1 MAHEFKVGD
10 VVRLKSGGPNM
21 TVVAAPDPQ
30 SESGQIRC
38 TWMDGDGGPYFA
50 NFASACLVPVVPPP
64 LPKGLPV
71 PAPKL
76 KSPGGQ
82 LGVHYTPCSRPRL
95 IRQAANGVATEYMTV
110 SSMGHAEREHRIAA
124 YATLAWN
131 ELPKAVRLIRLFQAN
146 PAFRADKSLLADSV
160 RQDAKGFLARIDDA
174 PVEI

>member
-10 VVRLKSGGPNM
+10 VVRLKSGGPEM
-21 TVVAAPDPQ
+21 TVVGEADPQ
-30 SESGQIRC
+30 SQRPQIRC
-38 TWMDGDGGPYFA
+38 TWMVGDDGPYFA
-50 NFASACLVPVVPPP
+50 NFASACLVPVVPEP

-76 KSPGGQ
+76 KRPEGELVARAQ
-82 LGVHYTPCSRPRL
+82 PPLGRL
-95 IRQAANGVATEYMTV
+95 CLENNGVGLLTMNVSEYAANPEAV
-110 SSMGHAEREHRIAA
+110 AA